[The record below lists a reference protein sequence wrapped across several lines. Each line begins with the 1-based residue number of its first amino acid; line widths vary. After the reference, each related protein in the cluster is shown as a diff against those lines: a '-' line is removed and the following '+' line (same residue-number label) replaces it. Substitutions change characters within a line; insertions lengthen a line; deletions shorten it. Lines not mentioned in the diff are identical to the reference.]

1 MGVKYRME
9 WTNAQDDVC
18 VLSFIVDDDFY
29 TGDPITIYGGPRPFV
44 LSEFNTDNDIFKPI
58 RPQQATI
65 EVLASINGVDIEDFI
80 IESDDREMQ
89 VRFDF
94 GAFTGYWF
102 GVLSQEDMQETW
114 IAQNHILTLRA
125 DEGFGSMRTIP
136 LNDGAGAVLLGT
148 YTPFQLIQYASTETV
163 QTFFNC
169 NVISNLF
176 DDTMTTASTD
186 TGIDQCTIDARTFE
200 TSPGVFED
208 SYTVLEKINKS
219 WNQTIFQWQG
229 QWWIVRVE
237 DLFVPPTSNIRGFQ
251 NNKPVGGQRGTFNT
265 RWMIDVGYNERVKPI
280 MPEMLKTLNKPSK
293 QTTINYDWEAYDQV
307 VCNEAFK
314 YGTQLGTTGTYPNET
329 YRYSVVNWTPQAGT
343 FASPV
348 PSTALFERQV
358 VYANTQISDEYV
370 VLAKTSGNNTWARSC
385 NVYVIQED
393 LMNLSIQYSL
403 KQNIGTT
410 SLDAI
415 LVVHLY
421 GNDGTYWTLNETGD
435 WFQSNATW
443 TVNSRL
449 IEVTFASGTG
459 ADWYDFEL
467 ECTLPRSG
475 YINILLFKDGTN
487 PVDNVYFRNLN
498 VNIDPKIQKFRRKK
512 IIGDFD
518 RYTIS
523 PVIKK
528 NFDDQIWMD
537 DAESANYKGAIFE
550 TDGITLTQGTWFRR
564 RYNTESFTFKR
575 QNAIANWWINRK
587 YRTRLECNFYGLKW
601 ERSGSVLPIGMINTI
616 NFVDDA
622 PTKTFW
628 IANLKEIDF
637 MACTWQANLVEIW
650 DTTTDEDVEP
660 TVNDVHLNDYY
671 YE

>member
-1 MGVKYRME
+1 
-9 WTNAQDDVC
+9 
-18 VLSFIVDDDFY
+18 
-29 TGDPITIYGGPRPFV
+29 
-44 LSEFNTDNDIFKPI
+44 
-58 RPQQATI
+58 
-65 EVLASINGVDIEDFI
+65 
-80 IESDDREMQ
+80 MQ

-265 RWMIDVGYNERVKPI
+265 RWMIDVGYNQRVKPI

-329 YRYSVVNWTPQAGT
+329 YRYSVLNWTPQAGT

-348 PSTALFERQV
+348 PSSALFERQV

-467 ECTLPRSG
+467 DCTLPRSG

-512 IIGDFD
+512 ILGDFD